1 MAFVISLIAGFS
13 VFLAGQMG
21 FRRYALLPPLDSLRL
36 GRVHY
41 LLLGILVGVFFPEN
55 DSVFRPFEM
64 VRYSLIGAILL
75 WIGLQTGLTTDLQRL
90 RSQDLSRVYA
100 QIIIVLTTVAFSILA
115 ALASGTILYN
125 HLGLNQNLS
134 LAIVLLTCFAITVR
148 FPDPLFH
155 GTNSALPSPTPHLP
169 VGNIA
174 ALVVLSASFP
184 FVAENPAFYIGNMAF
199 VGTLGFAL
207 LTAGL
212 SLSGGIALDFAFRSH
227 RTGSRALSVAFGIV
241 ITLSGLSQA
250 PGLPALSV
258 GFLAGAWLINTT
270 VAKRDVIELTA
281 RANDIIEPVF
291 FVLLGTIMGGF
302 GGGPFFLLAPLF
314 PLAGMMMLVRGMG
327 RAIGLSVS
335 QAIWQVPETWREFWS
350 MSWHPQGTLSVALSV
365 QALYI
370 LDFHHHTFIA
380 GLVLSV
386 FISQTILVPLDRKP
400 KIQFPNQNRD

>member
-13 VFLAGQMG
+13 AFLAGQIG
-21 FRRYALLPPLDSLRL
+21 FRRYALSPPLDSLRI

-41 LLLGILVGVFFPEN
+41 LLLGVLVGAFFPEN
-55 DSVFRPFEM
+55 DSVFRSFEM
-64 VRYSLIGAILL
+64 VRYSLIVTILL
-75 WIGLQTGLTTDLQRL
+75 WIGLQTGLTMDLQRL
-90 RSQDLSRVYA
+90 RSQNLSSIYA
-100 QIIIVLTTVAFSILA
+100 QIIIVFTTVAFTILA
-115 ALASGTILYN
+115 ALASGAILYN
-125 HLGLNQNLS
+125 YLGLNPNLPM
-134 LAIVLLTCFAITVR
+134 AIVLLTCFAITVR
-148 FPDPLFH
+148 FPEPLFRDTH
-155 GTNSALPSPTPHLP
+155 SSHPSPAPNVP

-174 ALVVLSASFP
+174 AMFVLCSSFP

-212 SLSGGIALDFAFRSH
+212 GLAGGIALDSAFRSH
-227 RTGSRALSVAFGIV
+227 GTGSRALSVAFGIV

-270 VAKRDVIELTA
+270 VVKREVIELMA
-281 RANDIIEPVF
+281 RANDIVEPIF

-314 PLAGMMMLVRGMG
+314 PLAGMLLLVRGMG
-327 RAIGLSVS
+327 RAIGISVS
-335 QAIWQVPETWREFWS
+335 QAIWQIPETWREFLS
-350 MSWHPQGTLSVALSV
+350 MIWQPQGTLSVALSV

-370 LDFHHHTFIA
+370 LDFQHHPFIA

-386 FISQTILVPLDRKP
+386 FFSQTILIPMKRSSRTQSP
-400 KIQFPNQNRD
+400 TQN